1 MSPDNQTQIY
11 STCVKSHHRQGRH
24 RPVLVS
30 TINRHKCIKRM
41 QLDTYEYKYQA
52 KQCCSCMNQLQTSV
66 KQSKSLLPIA
76 MSKQHLIGLPVP
88 VPISSS
94 YKETLSLSLNNYIYL
109 QKLNNIYQ

>member
-1 MSPDNQTQIY
+1 MSPDNQNQIY

-24 RPVLVS
+24 RLVLVS

-52 KQCCSCMNQLQTSV
+52 KQCCSCMNHQLQTSV
-66 KQSKSLLPIA
+66 KQSQSLLPIA
-76 MSKQHLIGLPVP
+76 MSKKYPIGWPVP

-94 YKETLSLSLNNYIYL
+94 NKETLSVGLNDYIYL
-109 QKLNNIYQ
+109 QMNIINQ